1 MWQQPIISMHSRL
14 WPMPPPMVRGS
25 SPARSILWKGS
36 SRRSSQPAR
45 VSWRAR
51 LSSST
56 RMPME
61 EISKARPSTSF
72 HMRMSPL
79 SCQSS

>member
-1 MWQQPIISMHSRL
+1 MDSRD

-25 SPARSILWKGS
+25 WPFRSILWKGS

-45 VSWRAR
+45 VSC
-51 LSSST
+51 LSRDSGLT

-61 EISKARPSTSF
+61 DSSMAWPLTLSQHSR
-72 HMRMSPL
+72 SPFRF
-79 SCQSS
+79 QSS

>member
-1 MWQQPIISMHSRL
+1 MDSRD

-25 SPARSILWKGS
+25 WPFRSILWKGS

-45 VSWRAR
+45 VSC
-51 LSSST
+51 LSRDSGLT

-61 EISKARPSTSF
+61 DSSMACPLTLSQHSR
-72 HMRMSPL
+72 SPFRF
-79 SCQSS
+79 QSS